1 MPSPMPNGKWRA
13 RRMIQGQRKTKVFPT
28 KQEAKKWEAAQEAAA
43 WAEENSMTH
52 MASLLEFANAYLDI
66 AAERFVKKTLSEK
79 KLAFK
84 YLFRVVPPTT
94 RPEHFTSAMALD
106 ALRQVY
112 KDASGNAANVARKN
126 LLTAWNWGKKYYG
139 LPKVNPFAEVEKF
152 PADARPR
159 YVPPEEDFWKAYE
172 KASQADKV
180 MLLLMLHTGAR
191 RMEVFRLQWSDVDM
205 SSRKI
210 RFGTR
215 KSGHGGM
222 EYAWVPMTTELYNAL
237 AGHRLASRSAV
248 VFTDPETGEAFR
260 SRAHFMKTIC
270 ARAGVSPFGFHAI
283 RHLSATILAHD
294 PEMDIPS
301 VQAVLRHKNP
311 NTTARYIKSLG
322 LQPDKLDRVFAKRK
336 GPKVLPFEPLQK
348 AIGT

>member
-1 MPSPMPNGKWRA
+1 MPSLEPNGKWRA
-13 RRMIQGQRKTKVFPT
+13 RRMIQGRRKTKIFST

-43 WAEENSMTH
+43 WAVESSTTH

-79 KLAFK
+79 KLAFR
-84 YLFRVVPPTT
+84 YLFKVVPPTT

-106 ALRQVY
+106 ALRQVS
-112 KDASGNAANVARKN
+112 KDTSGNVANVARKN
-126 LLTAWNWGKKYYG
+126 LLTAWSWGKKYYG
-139 LPKVNPFAEVEKF
+139 LPKVNPFVEVEKF

-172 KASQADKV
+172 KANQSDRA

-191 RMEVFRLQWSDVDM
+191 RMEVFRLLWSDVDM
-205 SSRKI
+205 QGRKI

-222 EYAWVPMTTELYNAL
+222 EYAWVPMTTELHSTL
-237 AGHRLASRSAV
+237 GIHRMTSHSV
-248 VFTDPETGEAFR
+248 FVFTDPETGEPY
-260 SRAHFMKTIC
+260 T
-270 ARAGVSPFGFHAI
+270 ARQHYMENLCKWAKVKPFGFHAI
-283 RHLSATILAHD
+283 RHLSATILAY
-294 PEMDIPS
+294 EGLDIPT

-322 LQPDKLDRVFAKRK
+322 VQPDKLDRVFAKRK
-336 GPKVLPFEPLQK
+336 GPKVLPFEPLKK